1 MYLLRSKAVIL
12 DWRTETLTE
21 TINLNSG

>member
-21 TINLNSG
+21 TINLNSR